1 MSHQFQLPVPKGGRG
16 PLASIWLQTG
26 TLALFASA
34 MFALFLPVSGE
45 QLLHAQLAMD
55 RDLLASIW
63 LLAFAGALWS
73 INGRTGRHTWD
84 WLAWGLTASGALALA
99 LLLAYLAIESPASEP
114 FPLLRNPL
122 LQADAGLLLAGFAF
136 LVLRS
141 LATRVPLNHT
151 WNATDVLRIG
161 LLYSKISAALAL
173 LAFAV
178 AYFLVP
184 GDLQGPTYDI
194 LVLRGGMHVL
204 QFTFSLLLIVACLWL
219 AHASGLRIPL
229 RGHAGVIL
237 FSLAFSPVLL
247 VPAIF
252 LFVDILS
259 VDHANYFSKLG
270 RYAVLAFLPLLAVL
284 LIGLL
289 RRDSASE
296 TQRPLRANLHGALLL
311 FILGSLLGLQ
321 AQGVERVMP
330 AHFQAASAG
339 VTLAFMGVTF
349 LLLPK
354 LGYEPVIGRLAQV
367 QPWIFIFGQL
377 MLMFGPLLAL
387 GYGFA
392 HSGTVTTG
400 AVPADLAATIQIMN
414 ALGGPVANLG
424 VLLFVFLVFKSW
436 RAR

>member
-1 MSHQFQLPVPKGGRG
+1 
-16 PLASIWLQTG
+16 
-26 TLALFASA
+26 

-45 QLLHAQLAMD
+45 AILAMSTTAEADLHAQLAMD

-73 INGRTGRHTWD
+73 INGRPGRHTWD
-84 WLAWGLTASGALALA
+84 WLAWGLTATGALVLA
-99 LLLAYLAIESPASEP
+99 LLLAYFVIKSPADGPS
-114 FPLLRNPL
+114 PLLRNPL

-136 LVLRS
+136 LILRS
-141 LATRVPLNHT
+141 LATRVPLNHA

-173 LAFAV
+173 LAFAA
-178 AYFLVP
+178 AYLLVP
-184 GDLQGPTYDI
+184 GDLQGPAYDVI
-194 LVLRGGMHVL
+194 LLRGGMHVF

-219 AHASGLRIPL
+219 AHASGLRVPL

-247 VPAIF
+247 APAIF

-259 VDHANYFSKLG
+259 VDHGSYFSKLG

-284 LIGLL
+284 LIGLF
-289 RRDSASE
+289 RRDAAGE
-296 TQRPLRANLHGALLL
+296 PQRPLRATLHGALLL

-321 AQGVERVMP
+321 AQGVERVIP

-354 LGYEPVIGRLAQV
+354 LGFEPVVGRLAHV
-367 QPWIFIFGQL
+367 QPWVFILGQL
-377 MLMFGPLLAL
+377 MLMLAPLLSL
-387 GYGFA
+387 GQGLLHA
-392 HSGTVTTG
+392 RAGTNG
-400 AVPADLAATIQIMN
+400 AVPEDLAAAVQQVSG
-414 ALGGPVANLG
+414 LGGPVTNLG
-424 VLLFVFLVFKSW
+424 VLLFVFLVFRSLW
-436 RAR
+436 FRSRRQA